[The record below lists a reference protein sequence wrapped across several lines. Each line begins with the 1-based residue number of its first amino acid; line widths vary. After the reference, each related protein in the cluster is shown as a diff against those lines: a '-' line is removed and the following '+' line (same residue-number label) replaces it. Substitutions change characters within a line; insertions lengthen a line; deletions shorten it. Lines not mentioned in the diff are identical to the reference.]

1 MRQTAV
7 TMIPALILLF
17 PLASRAEN
25 WPSWRGPN
33 SNSVVHGSEYPTKW
47 GEEQN
52 IAWKIKVPGWGTS
65 TPAIWEQKIF
75 VSFADIEN
83 GLVCLDRDGKQQWKA
98 SLGAAGSNK
107 NRKASAA
114 NPSPITDGQNVY
126 VYYKSGD
133 LACVSVDGKTV
144 WHINLQDKYGPD
156 LHNWDLGT
164 SPVMTKDLIVVAVMH
179 QGPSY
184 LLAVN
189 KKTGE
194 QVWNQSRDL
203 GAPAEARDS
212 YSTPLVL
219 TEGDR
224 ETLIVL
230 GADFVTAHEAA
241 TGEEIWRVG
250 GLNPDSARNFRSIA
264 SPVAVDGMIIAPYAR
279 GKTLTA
285 IRRAGQGDVTDTHVA
300 WTMYTA
306 RDSTADVPTPVAY
319 EGKVYISGDRGDVT
333 CIEISSG
340 KELWVESLP
349 RNRYVYSSSPVIAG
363 GNLYVSREDG
373 RTFILEV
380 GDKPKVVAENS
391 IRENTLATPALADGQ
406 IFLRTSDYLICIGKK

>member
-75 VSFADIEN
+75 VSFADTEN
-83 GLVCLDRDGKQQWKA
+83 GLVCLDREGKQQWKA

-164 SPVMTKDLIVVAVMH
+164 SPVMTMDLIVVAVMH

-250 GLNPDSARNFRSIA
+250 GLNPDSTRNFRSIA

-363 GNLYVSREDG
+363 GKLYVTREDG